1 MTNID
6 EPIFDSKS
14 EDRENNSEI
23 SVNLAT
29 QIRKLVDSQSFCILS
44 TQGNN
49 QPYGSL
55 VAYAFTE
62 DLKKFFFKTH
72 VATRKYK
79 LLQEC
84 PQVALVIDS
93 RCQHLEDIT
102 EVEAV
107 TITGKATQ
115 LRSGAEHDL
124 GIELLRKRHS
134 YLENFIKI
142 SSTALFKI
150 DVVRYFHVV
159 RFQEVSQWI
168 P

>member
-1 MTNID
+1 MKNID
-6 EPIFDSKS
+6 EPIFDSES
-14 EDRENNSEI
+14 ESRENNSEKN
-23 SVNLAT
+23 VDLAT
-29 QIRKLVDSQSFCILS
+29 QIRKLVYSQSFCILS

-55 VAYAFTE
+55 IAYAFTE
-62 DLKKFFFKTH
+62 DLKYFFFKTH

-79 LLQEC
+79 LLKEC

-93 RCQHLEDIT
+93 RCQHLENMT

-107 TITGKATQ
+107 TITGKATR
-115 LRSGAEHDL
+115 LKTGADYEL
-124 GIELLRKRHS
+124 GVDLLRKRHS
-134 YLENFIKI
+134 YLENFMEI

-150 DVVRYFHVV
+150 KAIRYFHVV

>member
-6 EPIFDSKS
+6 EPMFDSESKS
-14 EDRENNSEI
+14 REDNSEKI
-23 SVNLAT
+23 VNLAT

-44 TQGNN
+44 TQGKN

-93 RCQHLEDIT
+93 RCQHLEDMT

-115 LRSGAEHDL
+115 LQSGAEYDL
-124 GIELLRKRHS
+124 GVDMLSKRHS
-134 YLENFIKI
+134 YLENFINI
-142 SSTALFKI
+142 SSTALFRI

>member
-6 EPIFDSKS
+6 EPIFDSESKRR
-14 EDRENNSEI
+14 EDNSEKN
-23 SVNLAT
+23 VNLAI
-29 QIRKLVDSQSFCILS
+29 QIRRLVESQLFCILS

-55 VAYAFTE
+55 IAYAYTE
-62 DLKKFFFKTH
+62 DLKHFFFKTH

-93 RCQHLEDIT
+93 RCQHLEDMT

-107 TITGKATQ
+107 TITGKATR
-115 LRSGAEHDL
+115 LKTGADYEL
-124 GIELLRKRHS
+124 GIDMLRKRHS
-134 YLENFIKI
+134 YLGKFLEI

-150 DVVRYFHVV
+150 DVVRYFHVM